1 MNISKMTINY
11 AARRGLVLELIEA
24 DEYVETPRLWFY
36 TDADNCCEPDFSYL
50 VNDNGSFSFY
60 DNLYLPRAVKEEL
73 PATIFNERQ
82 LRQVIDF
89 VARELAA

>member
-1 MNISKMTINY
+1 MNISKTTLNF
-11 AARRGLVLELIEA
+11 AAKRGLSLMLVEA
-24 DEYVETPRLWFY
+24 DEYIETSRLWFFSNE
-36 TDADNCCEPDFSYL
+36 DDCEPDFSYL
-50 VNDNGSFSFY
+50 ANENGSFTFNE
-60 DNLYLPRAVKEEL
+60 NLSLPQAVKEEL

>member
-1 MNISKMTINY
+1 MEISKTTINF
-11 AARRGLVLELIEA
+11 AARRGLFLELVEA

-36 TDADNCCEPDFSYL
+36 TDADDCEPDFSYFA
-50 VNDNGSFSFY
+50 NENGSFTFKE
-60 DNLYLPRAVKEEL
+60 NLCLPQEIKEEL

>member
-24 DEYVETPRLWFY
+24 DEVVDTARLWFY
-36 TDADNCCEPDFSYL
+36 SDVDDCEPDFSYYA
-50 VNDNGSFSFY
+50 NDNGTFTFKE
-60 DNLYLPRAVKEEL
+60 NLTLPRAIKEEL

-82 LRQVIDF
+82 LRQMIDF